1 MIAILTMVS
10 DIYIYINVPNNLME
24 TNHKNAKRIITRER
38 KNSNKSPKC
47 PLQNMKLTGD
57 IIRVVNT
64 LRFSKGVN

>member
-1 MIAILTMVS
+1 
-10 DIYIYINVPNNLME
+10 ME
-24 TNHKNAKRIITRER
+24 TNHKNAKRITTRER